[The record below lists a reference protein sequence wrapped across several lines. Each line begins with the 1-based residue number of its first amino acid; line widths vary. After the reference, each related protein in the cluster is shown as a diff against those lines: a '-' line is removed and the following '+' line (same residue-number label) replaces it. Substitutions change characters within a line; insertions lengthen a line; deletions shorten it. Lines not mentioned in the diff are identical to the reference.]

1 MRKKTKIVATIS
13 DKNCDVELIKEL
25 RKAGMNVVRLN
36 TAHQT
41 YEDTLKIIDNVRQVS
56 ERIALL
62 LDTKGPEIRTTRA
75 IEQILVK
82 FGDMVKIKGDPEGIT
97 TKDCIYVN
105 FKDFVADV
113 PVGSAI
119 LIDDGDIE
127 LVAKE
132 KEDDIL
138 LCELKT
144 TVSSTAKKV
153 LTYPQYMSPFPH
165 SVKKILITFTLP
177 LIKIWIL

>member
-13 DKNCDVELIKEL
+13 DKMCDVGLIRAL

-41 YEDTLKIIDNVRQVS
+41 HEDTLKVIKNVRAVS

-62 LDTKGPEIRTTRA
+62 LDTKGPEIRTTKA
-75 IEQILVK
+75 TESIPVK
-82 FGDMVKIKGDPEGIT
+82 FGDIVNIKGDEEGIT

-113 PVGSAI
+113 PVNSTI

-127 LVAKE
+127 LKAIE
-132 KEDDIL
+132 KVGETL
-138 LCELKT
+138 RCE
-144 TVSSTAKKV
+144 VRNNGAINGKK
-153 LTYPQYMSPFPH
+153 
-165 SVKKILITFTLP
+165 SVNIPSVHVTLP
-177 LIKIWIL
+177 P